1 MAANQPSSSPI
12 HIGICGGGLGG
23 LTTAIALRRAGVQVT
38 VLEQAAELGD
48 IGAGIQMT
56 PNVSRLLIKWGV
68 ADLILKD
75 LVEVEELNV
84 RRCDGTVSE
93 ISSNRDFKRV
103 KVGKCLTG
111 AESRIY

>member
-1 MAANQPSSSPI
+1 M
-12 HIGICGGGLGG
+12 
-23 LTTAIALRRAGVQVT
+23 QVT

-84 RRCDGTVSE
+84 RRFDGTVSATLA
-93 ISSNRDFKRV
+93 IRDFQAYGGW
-103 KVGKCLTG
+103 KV
-111 AESRIY
+111 ANWSRR